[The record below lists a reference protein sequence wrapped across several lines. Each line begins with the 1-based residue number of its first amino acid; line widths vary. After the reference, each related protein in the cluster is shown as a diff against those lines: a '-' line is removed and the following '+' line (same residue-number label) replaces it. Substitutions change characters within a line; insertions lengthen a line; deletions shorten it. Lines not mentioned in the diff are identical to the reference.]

1 MLFCDPMD
9 SNYKVPQVMIDAMD
23 IIFILH
29 ADHEQNASTSTVR
42 LTGSS
47 LADPFACISAG
58 VASLWGPAHGGAN
71 EACLKMLDEI
81 GSVDRIP
88 EYVAKAKD
96 KNDPFRIM
104 GFGHRVY
111 KNMDPRAAEMKKM
124 CHRVLNELGLQDEP
138 LLKLAT
144 ELEKVALNDEYF
156 IKRNL
161 YPNVDF
167 YTGIV
172 LQAFKI
178 PREMFTV
185 IFSLARTI
193 GWISQWREMISEET
207 IKLGRPR

>member
-1 MLFCDPMD
+1 MGYTENFLNMLFCDPMD
-9 SNYKVPQVMIDAMD
+9 DNYKVPQVMIDAMD

-81 GSVDRIP
+81 GSIDRVP
-88 EYVAKAKD
+88 EYIARAKD

-124 CHRVLNELGLQDEP
+124 CHRVLDELGLQDEP

-144 ELEKVALNDEYF
+144 ELERIALSDEYF

-193 GWISQWREMISEET
+193 GWIS
-207 IKLGRPR
+207 